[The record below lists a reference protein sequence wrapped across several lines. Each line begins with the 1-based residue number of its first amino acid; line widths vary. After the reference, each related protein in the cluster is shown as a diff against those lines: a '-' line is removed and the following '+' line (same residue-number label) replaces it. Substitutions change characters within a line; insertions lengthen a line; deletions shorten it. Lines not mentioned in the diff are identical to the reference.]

1 MIEETAKV
9 DALRAVALT
18 VPKVAVVPEYDT
30 ASRLPVKYI
39 FDVLACM
46 SGVLKM
52 TSGVVKPTKP
62 TEVETYTLQ
71 DAFILTVVVV
81 F

>member
-1 MIEETAKV
+1 MTEDTFNAKV
-9 DALRAVALT
+9 DRVVALT

-46 SGVLKM
+46 SGVLKI